1 MTNQLAA
8 WKSAD
13 LLLGSTCH
21 HALKKSLKPNSLVR
35 IFFEFWSFQP
45 FLINRRV
52 LNSSIFDIF
61 FASNRNLLSNLG
73 VLTINCH
80 LSIDPIFSKFG
91 MLAHF

>member
-1 MTNQLAA
+1 MEI
-8 WKSAD
+8 SR
-13 LLLGSTCH
+13 STSGVYLPSCFEKVSE
-21 HALKKSLKPNSLVR
+21 AKFFGEN
-35 IFFEFWSFQP
+35 FFEFWSFQP